1 MGVAVEVDFDQIQ
14 TMIDVLLGSLSDLR
28 AEGAALDSA
37 SQVMLAGWDGEAADA
52 YESRHDQWQ
61 ADHAYSL
68 DELTSAIRALQRAL
82 ASYRHAEATIIDLVA

>member
-1 MGVAVEVDFDQIQ
+1 MGAAVEVDFDQMQ

-37 SQVMLAGWDGEAADA
+37 SPLMLAGWDGEAADA
-52 YESRHDQWQ
+52 YESRHAQWQ

-68 DELTSAIRALQRAL
+68 DA
-82 ASYRHAEATIIDLVA
+82 

>member
-1 MGVAVEVDFDQIQ
+1 MGVAVEVDFDQMQ

-37 SQVMLAGWDGEAADA
+37 SQLMLAGWDGEAADA
-52 YESRHDQWQ
+52 YESRHAQWQ

-68 DELTSAIRALQRAL
+68 DA
-82 ASYRHAEATIIDLVA
+82 